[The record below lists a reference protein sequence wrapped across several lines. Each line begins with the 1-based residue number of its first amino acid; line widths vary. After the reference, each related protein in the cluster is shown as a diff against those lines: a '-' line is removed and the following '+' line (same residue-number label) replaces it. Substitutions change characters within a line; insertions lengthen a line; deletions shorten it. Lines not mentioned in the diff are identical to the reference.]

1 MRRIG
6 SIARGHRLTAL
17 ALAVLVAV
25 ALGCLYQ
32 VLSGVFGGEI
42 FTGAAGRALWIR
54 WPNVP
59 DLFMRA
65 MLFYGLGF
73 AVSAGCAAVIAL
85 GLVDGMRAEKGG
97 DPG

>member
-32 VLSGVFGGEI
+32 VLSGLLGGEI
-42 FTGAAGRALWIR
+42 FTGAAGRSLWIR

-73 AVSAGCAAVIAL
+73 AISAACAAVIAI
-85 GLVDGMRAEKGG
+85 GLLHSMRDEADG
-97 DPG
+97 DPK